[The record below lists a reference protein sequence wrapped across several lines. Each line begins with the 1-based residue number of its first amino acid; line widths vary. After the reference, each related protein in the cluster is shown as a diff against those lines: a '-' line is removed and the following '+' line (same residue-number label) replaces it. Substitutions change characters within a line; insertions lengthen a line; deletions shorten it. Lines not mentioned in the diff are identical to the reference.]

1 MNSEFKP
8 KLDSPYSFYV
18 LSLLLVVYIFNFLD
32 RQIIAILAPDIQA
45 DLGISLSDLGFLYGT
60 AFAIFYAIMGIPL
73 AKLADSWNRTKLISI
88 GVGLWSLM
96 TAASGLAK
104 GFIGLA
110 VCRVG
115 VGVGESSA
123 SPAAYSLLAD
133 YFSEKVKTT
142 VYSIYAS
149 GIYIGGGIG
158 IFLGG
163 WIADSWNNA
172 YPLRELAPFD
182 LAGWQVAFISVG
194 LPGLIVALLVL
205 SIKEPQRG
213 HTEEIAIKKV
223 DKPFKEAGILL
234 AGIIPIVSIINLIK
248 NKSASKEIYIQILFK
263 LGILGLIALM
273 GFLTSDWLQWSAF
286 GLGMYAL
293 FSWIQNVK
301 IKDPVSYQIVFKSKT
316 MVLIMIAFPLISF
329 IGYATSAFLPTY
341 FMETFDVSKTIA
353 GRNLGLQS
361 AIAGFLGLLFGGLL
375 SDYLRKFFING
386 RIIVGII
393 SVITAP
399 ISLILQFQANSIIEF
414 YIYHITWSF
423 VSTFYVGLCVATAVD
438 LVLPRMRGMASAFF
452 ILMASVVG
460 LALGPYTAGKVAD
473 VFVMQG
479 STTAEALGLSLSVLC
494 VVFILSLILLLIAM
508 KYLPSEESEK
518 YERARALGEIC

>member
-1 MNSEFKP
+1 MNSEYKP

-104 GFIGLA
+104 GFVGLA
-110 VCRVG
+110 VCRIG

-133 YFSEKVKTT
+133 YFSDKVRTT

-163 WIADSWNNA
+163 WIADSWNGA
-172 YPLRELAPFD
+172 YPIRELAPFA
-182 LAGWQVAFISVG
+182 LAGWQMAFISVG
-194 LPGLIVALLVL
+194 LPGLLVALLVL
-205 SIKEPQRG
+205 TIKEPKRG
-213 HTEEIAIKKV
+213 HTEEVSIKKEE
-223 DKPFKEAGILL
+223 KPFKEAAILL
-234 AGIIPIVSIINLIK
+234 AGIVPIASIINLIR
-248 NKSASKEIYIQILFK
+248 NKSESKEIYIQILFK
-263 LGILGLIALM
+263 LGILGLIVVM
-273 GFLTSDWLQWSAF
+273 GLLTSDWLQWSAF

-293 FSWIQNVK
+293 FSWIQTVQ
-301 IKDPVSYQIVFKSKT
+301 IKDPVYYQIVFKSKA

-341 FMETFDVSKTIA
+341 FMDTFDVTKTVA

-361 AIAGFLGLLFGGLL
+361 AIAGFLGLLFGGVL
-375 SDYLRKFFING
+375 SDYLRKFFTNG
-386 RIIVGII
+386 RLFVGMICIVC
-393 SVITAP
+393 AP
-399 ISLILQFQANSIIEF
+399 VSLILTLQAETLLIF
-414 YIYHITWSF
+414 YIYHIIWSF
-423 VSTFYVGLCVATAVD
+423 VSTFYVGICVATAVD

-460 LALGPYTAGKVAD
+460 LALGPYTAGKIAD
-473 VFVMQG
+473 LFVLQG
-479 STTAEALGLSLSVLC
+479 STTAEALGLSLQILCSVF
-494 VVFILSLILLLIAM
+494 VLSLILLMIAM
-508 KYLPSEESEK
+508 KYLPEEETNK
-518 YERARALGEIC
+518 YEKARALGEVC